1 MQEKNNAD
9 RLLFLNQ
16 KVKNR
21 TATNEETEEYMN
33 FLYMNGSITPKQYQD
48 YKSGKNVEEIIKA
61 GLIIGGIVLLGYA
74 LGKLFD

>member
-33 FLYMNGSITPKQYQD
+33 FLYMNGSIT
-48 YKSGKNVEEIIKA
+48 
-61 GLIIGGIVLLGYA
+61 
-74 LGKLFD
+74 